1 MIKAKGFITRM
12 LKTPNQFN
20 DFVSHLFPDGLFDKK
35 AEDISETSSMWNVIL
50 SRGDGYDVLIN
61 VEIKSSVTSLN
72 TPRNISAVLFLIV
85 IALEY
90 LYLPLA
96 YLMISTILFF
106 LLYLAPLPESG
117 TRTAIKE
124 LCIISWLMFQFN
136 KGNPE
141 ACKKFLE
148 KTNAVTNLYG
158 AIVHLSN
165 RVSHQ

>member
-85 IALEY
+85 IALEI
-90 LYLPLA
+90 A
-96 YLMISTILFF
+96 C
-106 LLYLAPLPESG
+106 ARASG
-117 TRTAIKE
+117 PSRYCVQTRT
-124 LCIISWLMFQFN
+124 
-136 KGNPE
+136 G
-141 ACKKFLE
+141 
-148 KTNAVTNLYG
+148 
-158 AIVHLSN
+158 
-165 RVSHQ
+165 